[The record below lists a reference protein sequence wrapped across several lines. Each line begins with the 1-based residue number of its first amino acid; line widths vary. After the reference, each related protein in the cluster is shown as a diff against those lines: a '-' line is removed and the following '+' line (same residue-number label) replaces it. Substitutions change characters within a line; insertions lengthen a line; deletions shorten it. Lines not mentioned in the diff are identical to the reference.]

1 MTLRYKISAVL
12 FFFALSLTAQ
22 ENIFPYR
29 EGNLWGFCDENAKV
43 LVAPK
48 YDAIRKASSNEKFF
62 FEVTSGNNSGVYI
75 GSKNVIPVEF
85 QKLQYVSTNLVI
97 AVKKGV
103 DKKEISYLYN
113 TKGELLISQPLS
125 YLKGIKGNDKRYDT
139 TFIIGFY
146 IKDLEGRE
154 SLVNLDYYNDNK
166 LSYVLKDVFSIE
178 LDNKKS
184 KEELAIAYVKQTA
197 TSAVETKYFKVE
209 ESQIILLDN
218 KKDSQYIQENTGPK
232 KKKEGYNNY
241 EDNIAVPNM
250 DSEMVVDEPRAYSGT
265 GSGSGDRPG
274 RENTTRKTPKGTSYY
289 KYVLKEN
296 QIEVEVSNNV
306 KKNVKLIKFPIK
318 ADKIEIFKSKGL
330 VVDEKSFSDS
340 TQSYF
345 NYIIYQKKN
354 KYGLVYQFP
363 FQKSVEYDFLEP
375 MKSEKKFNYSLK
387 NYFKVGIIDKKTK
400 TMKYGVIDTKH
411 NVVLP
416 FEYEEIKVGYTITP
430 MVKEQ
435 VFLVKKNN
443 FYGLISEKLLG
454 TNADAKEIKLPIE
467 FDSIEFNSENQSFLK
482 VKKGNQHSAYIS
494 YYSNSDYVLTLLPTY
509 YPYPVREIKYTVSS
523 GKKGISLLE
532 AIEYIALED
541 ENKNFKGYANPN
553 GTLYFKD

>member
-1 MTLRYKISAVL
+1 MTLKFKISTLL
-12 FFFALSLTAQ
+12 FFFVLSLTAQ

-29 EGNLWGFCDENAKV
+29 EGNLWGLCDENAKV

-48 YDAIRKASSNEKFF
+48 YDDLKKDRSKGTTF
-62 FEVTSGNNSGVYI
+62 FEATLGNNSGVYI

-85 QKLQYVSTNLVI
+85 QKLQYVSTNLII

-113 TKGELLISQPLS
+113 TKGELLINQPLS
-125 YLKGIKGNDKRYDT
+125 FLKGIKGNDKRYDS

-146 IKDLEGRE
+146 IRDLEGKE

-197 TSAVETKYFKVE
+197 TSAVESKYFRVE
-209 ESQIILLDN
+209 GSQIILLDA
-218 KKDSQYIQENTGPK
+218 KKDNQYIQENTGVK
-232 KKKEGYNNY
+232 KKKSGYNEY
-241 EDNIAVPNM
+241 DNNVVVPDM
-250 DSEMVVDEPRAYSGT
+250 GSEMVVEEPRGYSGT
-265 GSGSGDRPG
+265 GSGSGDGPRRG
-274 RENTTRKTPKGTSYY
+274 NTTRKKPKGTSYY
-289 KYVLKEN
+289 KYVLKDN

-306 KKNVKLIKFPIK
+306 TKNKKTVKFPVK
-318 ADKIEIFKSKGL
+318 ADKIEVFKTIGVITEDKP
-330 VVDEKSFSDS
+330 DSDS
-340 TQSYF
+340 IQTYF

-354 KYGLVYQFP
+354 KFGLAYQFP

-375 MKSEKKFNYSLK
+375 MKSEKKYDSGSK
-387 NYFKVGIIDKKTK
+387 NYFKVGMLDKKTK
-400 TMKYGVIDTKH
+400 IMKYGVIDINHTFI
-411 NVVLP
+411 LP
-416 FEYEEIKVGYTITP
+416 AEYDEIKMGYTITP
-430 MVKEQ
+430 SFKEQ

-443 FYGLISEKLLG
+443 LFGLVSEK
-454 TNADAKEIKLPIE
+454 KEIKLPIE
-467 FDSIEFNSENQSFLK
+467 FDSITFNSESPSFLK

-494 YYSNSDYVLTLLPTY
+494 YYSNSDYVLTLLPMY
-509 YPYPVREIKYTVSS
+509 YPYPVREIKYTISS
-523 GKKGISLLE
+523 GKNEISLLE

>member
-1 MTLRYKISAVL
+1 MTLQNKILVL
-12 FFFALSLTAQ
+12 SFFFTLTTLAQ
-22 ENIFPYR
+22 GKIFPYR
-29 EGNLWGFCDENAKV
+29 EGSSWGLCDENAKV

-48 YDAIRKASSNEKFF
+48 YEAIKNISGKSYDF
-62 FEVTSGNNSGVYI
+62 FEAVLGKNVGVYL
-75 GSKNVIPVEF
+75 GSKNIIPIEF
-85 QKLQYVSTNLVI
+85 QDLRYISHNLIV
-97 AVKKGV
+97 AVKK
-103 DKKEISYLYN
+103 DSLKKETHYLYN
-113 TKGELLISQPLS
+113 TYGEFLIDQPLS
-125 YLKGIKGNDKRYDT
+125 FLKGIKGNDKRYDNS
-139 TFIIGFY
+139 FIIGFY
-146 IKDLEGRE
+146 IRNLEGKE
-154 SLVNLDYYNDNK
+154 SLVNIDHYNNNK
-166 LSYVLKDVFSIE
+166 LIYIIKDVFSIE

-197 TSAVETKYFKVE
+197 TSAVETKYFRVDG
-209 ESQIILLDN
+209 SQIILLDE
-218 KKDSQYIQENTGPK
+218 KKDSQYILDNSGK
-232 KKKEGYNNY
+232 KKNRYDDY
-241 EDNIAVPNM
+241 DTSIVVPNI
-250 DSEMVVDEPRAYSGT
+250 DSEMAVEEPRAFSKT
-265 GSGSGDRPG
+265 GSGSGDGPG
-274 RENTTRKTPKGTSYY
+274 RGNTTRKTPKGTSYY

-330 VVDEKSFSDS
+330 IVDEKSFSDS

-363 FQKSVEYDFLEP
+363 FQKSMEYDFLEP

-443 FYGLISEKLLG
+443 LYGLISEKLLG

-467 FDSIEFNSENQSFLK
+467 FDSIEFNSENQSFLR

-494 YYSNSDYVLTLLPTY
+494 YYSNSDYVLTLLPSY
-509 YPYPVREIKYTVSS
+509 YPYLVKEIRYAIGS

-532 AIEYIALED
+532 SIDYVALED
-541 ENKNFKGYANPN
+541 EKGNFKGYANPN
-553 GTLYFKD
+553 GILYFKD

>member
-29 EGNLWGFCDENAKV
+29 EGNLWGLCDENAKV

-85 QKLQYVSTNLVI
+85 QKLQYVSTNLII

-103 DKKEISYLYN
+103 DKKEINYLYN
-113 TKGELLISQPLS
+113 TKGELLINQPLS

-197 TSAVETKYFKVE
+197 TSAVETKYFRVE
-209 ESQIILLDN
+209 ESRIILLDN

-250 DSEMVVDEPRAYSGT
+250 DSEMVVEEPRGYSGT
-265 GSGSGDRPG
+265 GSGSGDGPG
-274 RENTTRKTPKGTSYY
+274 RGNTTRKTPKGTSYY

-318 ADKIEIFKSKGL
+318 ADKIEVFKTKG
-330 VVDEKSFSDS
+330 VITDEITIADTLK
-340 TQSYF
+340 TYF

-354 KYGLVYQFP
+354 KFGLAYQFP

-375 MKSEKKFNYSLK
+375 MKSEKKYDSGAK
-387 NYFKVGIIDKKTK
+387 NYFKVGVFDKKTK
-400 TMKYGVIDTKH
+400 IMKYGVIDVNH
-411 NVVLP
+411 AFILP
-416 FEYEEIKVGYTITP
+416 AEYDEIKMGYTITSSF
-430 MVKEQ
+430 KEQ

-443 FYGLISEKLLG
+443 LFGLVSEK
-454 TNADAKEIKLPIE
+454 KEIKLPIE
-467 FDSIEFNSENQSFLK
+467 FDSITFNSESPSFLR

-494 YYSNSDYVLTLLPTY
+494 YYSNSDYVLTLLPNY
-509 YPYPVREIKYTVSS
+509 YPYPVREIKYTISS

>member
-1 MTLRYKISAVL
+1 MTLRFKISVLL
-12 FFFALSLTAQ
+12 FFFGLTLMAQ

-29 EGNLWGFCDENAKV
+29 EGNLWGLCDDNAKV

-48 YDAIRKASSNEKFF
+48 YDAIKKDRSKGTTF
-62 FEVTSGNNSGVYI
+62 FEASLGNSSGVYI

-85 QKLQYVSTNLVI
+85 QKLQYVSTNLII
-97 AVKKGV
+97 AVKKVV
-103 DKKEISYLYN
+103 DKKEINYLYN
-113 TKGELLISQPLS
+113 TKGELLINQPLS

-146 IKDLEGRE
+146 IKDLEGKE

-209 ESQIILLDN
+209 ESRIILLDN

-241 EDNIAVPNM
+241 EDNIAVPNI
-250 DSEMVVDEPRAYSGT
+250 DSEMVVEEPRGYSGT
-265 GSGSGDRPG
+265 GSGSGDGPG
-274 RENTTRKTPKGTSYY
+274 RGKSNRKTPKGTSYY
-289 KYVLKEN
+289 KYALKDN

-306 KKNVKLIKFPIK
+306 TKNKKTVKLPVK
-318 ADKIEIFKSKGL
+318 ADKIEVFKTIGVITEDKP
-330 VVDEKSFSDS
+330 DSDS
-340 TQSYF
+340 IQTYF

-354 KYGLVYQFP
+354 KFGLVYQFP

-375 MKSEKKFNYSLK
+375 MKSEKKYDSGSK
-387 NYFKVGIIDKKTK
+387 NYFKVGVLDKKTK
-400 TMKYGVIDTKH
+400 TMKYGVIDVNHTFI
-411 NVVLP
+411 LP
-416 FEYEEIKVGYTITP
+416 AEYDEIKMGYTITP
-430 MVKEQ
+430 SFKEQ

-443 FYGLISEKLLG
+443 LFGLVSEK
-454 TNADAKEIKLPIE
+454 KEIKLPIE
-467 FDSIEFNSENQSFLK
+467 FESITFNSESPSFLR

-494 YYSNSDYVLTLLPTY
+494 YYSNSDYVLTLLPMY
-509 YPYPVREIKYTVSS
+509 YPYPVREIKYTISS

>member
-1 MTLRYKISAVL
+1 MTLRFKISTL
-12 FFFALSLTAQ
+12 FFFFALNIMAQ

-43 LVAPK
+43 IVAPK
-48 YDAIRKASSNEKFF
+48 YDAIKKDNNKGITF

-85 QKLQYVSTNLVI
+85 QKMQYVSTNLII

-103 DKKEISYLYN
+103 DKKEINYLYN
-113 TKGELLISQPLS
+113 TKGELLINQPLS
-125 YLKGIKGNDKRYDT
+125 YLKGIKANDKWYDT

-197 TSAVETKYFKVE
+197 TSAVETKYFKIE

-241 EDNIAVPNM
+241 DDNIAVPNM
-250 DSEMVVDEPRAYSGT
+250 DSEMVVEEPRGYSGT
-265 GSGSGDRPG
+265 GSGSGDGPG
-274 RENTTRKTPKGTSYY
+274 SGKSIRKTPKGTSYY
-289 KYVLKEN
+289 KYALKDN

-306 KKNVKLIKFPIK
+306 TKNKKTVKFPVK
-318 ADKIEIFKSKGL
+318 ADKIEVFKTIGVITEDKP
-330 VVDEKSFSDS
+330 DSDS
-340 TQSYF
+340 IQTYF

-354 KYGLVYQFP
+354 KFGLVYQFP

-375 MKSEKKFNYSLK
+375 MKSEKKYDSGFK
-387 NYFKVGIIDKKTK
+387 NYYKVGVLDKKTK
-400 TMKYGVIDTKH
+400 IMKFGVIDANH
-411 NVVLP
+411 AFILP
-416 FEYEEIKVGYTITP
+416 AEYDDIKMGYTITP
-430 MVKEQ
+430 SFKEQ

-443 FYGLISEKLLG
+443 LFGLVSEK
-454 TNADAKEIKLPIE
+454 KEIKLPIE
-467 FDSIEFNSENQSFLK
+467 FDSITFNSESPSFLK

-494 YYSNSDYVLTLLPTY
+494 YYSNSDYVLTLLPVY
-509 YPYPVREIKYTVSS
+509 YPYPVREIKYTISS

>member
-1 MTLRYKISAVL
+1 MTLRFKISALL
-12 FFFALSLTAQ
+12 FFFALTLMAQ

-29 EGNLWGFCDENAKV
+29 EGNLWGLCDENAKV
-43 LVAPK
+43 LVTPK

-103 DKKEISYLYN
+103 DKKEINYLYN

-209 ESQIILLDN
+209 ESRIILLDN

-241 EDNIAVPNM
+241 DDNIAVPNI
-250 DSEMVVDEPRAYSGT
+250 DSEMVVEEPRGYSGT
-265 GSGSGDRPG
+265 SSGSGDGIG
-274 RENTTRKTPKGTSYY
+274 RGNTTRKTPKGTSYY
-289 KYVLKEN
+289 KYALKDN
-296 QIEVEVSNNV
+296 QIEIEVSNNV
-306 KKNVKLIKFPIK
+306 KKNVKLVKFPVK
-318 ADKIEIFKSKGL
+318 TDKIEVFKTKG
-330 VVDEKSFSDS
+330 VITDEKTIAD
-340 TQSYF
+340 TLKTYF
-345 NYIIYQKKN
+345 NYIIYQKRN
-354 KYGLVYQFP
+354 KFGLVYQFP

-375 MKSEKKFNYSLK
+375 MKSEKKYDSGSK
-387 NYFKVGIIDKKTK
+387 NYFKVGMLDKKTK
-400 TMKYGVIDTKH
+400 IMKYGVIDVNHTFI
-411 NVVLP
+411 LP
-416 FEYEEIKVGYTITP
+416 AEYDDIKMGYTITP
-430 MVKEQ
+430 SFKEQ

-443 FYGLISEKLLG
+443 LFGLVSEK
-454 TNADAKEIKLPIE
+454 KEIKLPIE
-467 FDSIEFNSENQSFLK
+467 FDSITFNSESPSFLR

-494 YYSNSDYVLTLLPTY
+494 YYSNSDYVLTLLPMY
-509 YPYPVREIKYTVSS
+509 YPYPVREIKYTISS

>member
-29 EGNLWGFCDENAKV
+29 EGNLWGLCDENAKV

-48 YDAIRKASSNEKFF
+48 YDAIKKDRSKGTTF
-62 FEVTSGNNSGVYI
+62 FEASLGNSSGVYI

-85 QKLQYVSTNLVI
+85 QKLQYVSTNLII

-103 DKKEISYLYN
+103 DKKEINYLYN
-113 TKGELLISQPLS
+113 TKGELLINQPLS

-197 TSAVETKYFKVE
+197 TSAVETKYFRVE
-209 ESQIILLDN
+209 GSQIILLDV
-218 KKDSQYIQENTGPK
+218 KKDSQYIQENTGLK
-232 KKKEGYNNY
+232 KKKSGYNEY
-241 EDNIAVPNM
+241 DNNVAVPNM
-250 DSEMVVDEPRAYSGT
+250 DSEMVVEEPRGYSGT
-265 GSGSGDRPG
+265 GSGSGDGPG
-274 RENTTRKTPKGTSYY
+274 RGKSNRKTPKGTSYY
-289 KYVLKEN
+289 KYALKDN

-306 KKNVKLIKFPIK
+306 TKNKKTVKLPVK
-318 ADKIEIFKSKGL
+318 ADKIEVFKTIGVITEDKP
-330 VVDEKSFSDS
+330 DSDS
-340 TQSYF
+340 IQTYF

-354 KYGLVYQFP
+354 KFGLVYQFP

-375 MKSEKKFNYSLK
+375 MKSEKKYDSGSK
-387 NYFKVGIIDKKTK
+387 NYFKVGMLDKKTK
-400 TMKYGVIDTKH
+400 IMKYGVIDVNHTFI
-411 NVVLP
+411 LP
-416 FEYEEIKVGYTITP
+416 AEYDEIKMGYTITSSF
-430 MVKEQ
+430 KEQ

-443 FYGLISEKLLG
+443 LFGLVSEK
-454 TNADAKEIKLPIE
+454 KEIKLPIE
-467 FDSIEFNSENQSFLK
+467 FDSIEFNPENQGFLR

-494 YYSNSDYVLTLLPTY
+494 YYSNSDYILTLLPMY
-509 YPYPVREIKYTVSS
+509 YPYPVREIKYSISS

>member
-1 MTLRYKISAVL
+1 MTLRYKISALL

-85 QKLQYVSTNLVI
+85 QKLQYVSTNLII

-103 DKKEISYLYN
+103 DKKEINYLYN

-197 TSAVETKYFKVE
+197 TSAVETKYFRVE
-209 ESQIILLDN
+209 ESRIILLDN

-265 GSGSGDRPG
+265 GSGSGDGPG
-274 RENTTRKTPKGTSYY
+274 RGKSIRKTPKGTSYY

-318 ADKIEIFKSKGL
+318 ADIIEVFKTKG
-330 VVDEKSFSDS
+330 VITDEITIADTLK
-340 TQSYF
+340 TYF

-375 MKSEKKFNYSLK
+375 MKSEKKYDSGFK
-387 NYFKVGIIDKKTK
+387 NYFKVGMLDKKTK
-400 TMKYGVIDTKH
+400 IMKYGVIDVNH
-411 NVVLP
+411 AFILP
-416 FEYEEIKVGYTITP
+416 AEYDEIKMGYTITSSF
-430 MVKEQ
+430 KEQ

-443 FYGLISEKLLG
+443 LFGLVSEK
-454 TNADAKEIKLPIE
+454 KEIKLPIE
-467 FDSIEFNSENQSFLK
+467 FDSITFNSESPSFLR

-494 YYSNSDYVLTLLPTY
+494 YYSNSDYVLTLLPVY
-509 YPYPVREIKYTVSS
+509 YPYPVREIKYSISS

>member
-1 MTLRYKISAVL
+1 MTLRFKISVLL
-12 FFFALSLTAQ
+12 FFFGLTLMAQ

-29 EGNLWGFCDENAKV
+29 EGNLWGLCDDNAKV

-48 YDAIRKASSNEKFF
+48 YDAIKKDRSKGTTF
-62 FEVTSGNNSGVYI
+62 FEASLGNSSGVYI

-85 QKLQYVSTNLVI
+85 QKLQYVSTNLII
-97 AVKKGV
+97 AVKKVV
-103 DKKEISYLYN
+103 DKKEINYLYN
-113 TKGELLISQPLS
+113 TKGELLINQPLS

-146 IKDLEGRE
+146 IKDLEGKE

-209 ESQIILLDN
+209 ESRIILLDN

-241 EDNIAVPNM
+241 EDNIAVPNI
-250 DSEMVVDEPRAYSGT
+250 DSEMVVEEPRGYLGT
-265 GSGSGDRPG
+265 GEGNNKISSLKRIPQS
-274 RENTTRKTPKGTSYY
+274 PISYY
-289 KYVLKEN
+289 KYALKDN
-296 QIEVEVSNNV
+296 QIEIEVSNNV
-306 KKNVKLIKFPIK
+306 KKNVKLVKFPVK
-318 ADKIEIFKSKGL
+318 TDKIEVFKTKG
-330 VVDEKSFSDS
+330 VITDEKTIAD
-340 TQSYF
+340 TLKTYF

-354 KYGLVYQFP
+354 KFGLAYQFP

-375 MKSEKKFNYSLK
+375 MKSEKKYDSGSK
-387 NYFKVGIIDKKTK
+387 NYFKVGVLDKKTK
-400 TMKYGVIDTKH
+400 TMKYGVIDVNHTFI
-411 NVVLP
+411 LP
-416 FEYEEIKVGYTITP
+416 AEYDEIKMGYTITP
-430 MVKEQ
+430 SFKEQ

-443 FYGLISEKLLG
+443 LFGLVSEK
-454 TNADAKEIKLPIE
+454 KEIKLPIE
-467 FDSIEFNSENQSFLK
+467 FESITFNSESPSFLR

-494 YYSNSDYVLTLLPTY
+494 YYSNSDYVLTLLPMY
-509 YPYPVREIKYTVSS
+509 YPYPVREIKYTISS

>member
-29 EGNLWGFCDENAKV
+29 EGNLWGLCDENAKV

-48 YDAIRKASSNEKFF
+48 YDAIKKDRSKGTTF
-62 FEVTSGNNSGVYI
+62 FEASLGNSSGVYI

-85 QKLQYVSTNLVI
+85 QKLQYVSTNLII

-103 DKKEISYLYN
+103 DKKEINYLYN
-113 TKGELLISQPLS
+113 TKGELLINQPLS

-197 TSAVETKYFKVE
+197 TSAVETKYFRVE
-209 ESQIILLDN
+209 ESRIILLDN

-250 DSEMVVDEPRAYSGT
+250 DSEMVVEEPRGYSGT
-265 GSGSGDRPG
+265 GSGSGDGPG
-274 RENTTRKTPKGTSYY
+274 RGNTTRKTPKGTSYY

-318 ADKIEIFKSKGL
+318 ADKIEVFKTKG
-330 VVDEKSFSDS
+330 VITDEITIADTLK
-340 TQSYF
+340 TYF

-375 MKSEKKFNYSLK
+375 MKSEKKYDSGAK
-387 NYFKVGIIDKKTK
+387 NYFKVGVFDKKTK
-400 TMKYGVIDTKH
+400 IMKYGVIDVNHTFI
-411 NVVLP
+411 LP
-416 FEYEEIKVGYTITP
+416 AEYDEIKMGYTITSSF
-430 MVKEQ
+430 KEQ

-443 FYGLISEKLLG
+443 LFGLVSEK
-454 TNADAKEIKLPIE
+454 KEIKLPIE
-467 FDSIEFNSENQSFLK
+467 FDSITFNSESPSFLR

-494 YYSNSDYVLTLLPTY
+494 YYSNSDYVLTLLPNY

>member
-12 FFFALSLTAQ
+12 FFFALTLMAQ

-48 YDAIRKASSNEKFF
+48 YDAIKKENNKGITF
-62 FEVTSGNNSGVYI
+62 FEVTSGNNSGLYI
-75 GSKNVIPVEF
+75 GLKNVIPVEF
-85 QKLQYVSTNLVI
+85 QNLKYMSTNLII
-97 AVKKGV
+97 AVKKGA
-103 DKKEISYLYN
+103 DKKEINYLYN
-113 TKGELLISQPLS
+113 TKGELLINQPLS

-166 LSYVLKDVFSIE
+166 LTYVLKDVFSIE

-209 ESQIILLDN
+209 GSQIILLDA
-218 KKDSQYIQENTGPK
+218 KKDIQYIQENTGPK

-241 EDNIAVPNM
+241 DDNIAVPNM
-250 DSEMVVDEPRAYSGT
+250 DSEMVAEVEEPRGYSGT
-265 GSGSGDRPG
+265 GEGNSKISSLKRI
-274 RENTTRKTPKGTSYY
+274 PKSPIAYY
-289 KYVLKEN
+289 KYSLKDN
-296 QIEVEVSNNV
+296 LIEVEISDNV
-306 KKNVKLIKFPIK
+306 IKNKKTIKFPIK
-318 ADKIEIFKSKGL
+318 TDKIEVFNTKG
-330 VVDEKSFSDS
+330 VIIVEKSIAD
-340 TQSYF
+340 TLKTYF

-354 KYGLVYQFP
+354 KFGLVYQFP

-375 MKSEKKFNYSLK
+375 MKSEKRYDSGSK
-387 NYFKVGIIDKKTK
+387 NYFKVGMLDKKTK
-400 TMKYGVIDTKH
+400 IMKYGVIDVNHTFI
-411 NVVLP
+411 LP
-416 FEYEEIKVGYTITP
+416 VEYDEIKMGYSITP
-430 MVKEQ
+430 LFKEQ

-443 FYGLISEKLLG
+443 LFGLVSEK
-454 TNADAKEIKLPIE
+454 KEIKLPIE
-467 FDSIEFNSENQSFLK
+467 FDSITFNSESPSFLK

-494 YYSNSDYVLTLLPTY
+494 YYSNSDYVLTLLPVY
-509 YPYPVREIKYTVSS
+509 YPYPVREIKYTISS

>member
-1 MTLRYKISAVL
+1 MTLRYKISALL

-85 QKLQYVSTNLVI
+85 QKLQYVSTNLII

-103 DKKEISYLYN
+103 DKKEINYLYN

-197 TSAVETKYFKVE
+197 TSAVETKYFRVE
-209 ESQIILLDN
+209 ESRIILLDN
-218 KKDSQYIQENTGPK
+218 KKDSQYIQENTGSK

-241 EDNIAVPNM
+241 EDNIVVPNM
-250 DSEMVVDEPRAYSGT
+250 DSEMVVEEPRGYSGT
-265 GSGSGDRPG
+265 GSGSGDGNNKISSLKRIPQS
-274 RENTTRKTPKGTSYY
+274 PIAYY
-289 KYVLKEN
+289 KYSLKDN
-296 QIEVEVSNNV
+296 SIEVEISDNV
-306 KKNVKLIKFPIK
+306 IKNKKTIKFPIK
-318 ADKIEIFKSKGL
+318 ADKIEVFKTKG
-330 VVDEKSFSDS
+330 VITDEKTIAD
-340 TQSYF
+340 TLKTYF

-375 MKSEKKFNYSLK
+375 MKSEKKYDSGFK
-387 NYFKVGIIDKKTK
+387 NYFKVGMLDKKTK
-400 TMKYGVIDTKH
+400 IMKYGVIDVNHTFI
-411 NVVLP
+411 LP
-416 FEYEEIKVGYTITP
+416 AEYDDIKMGYTITP
-430 MVKEQ
+430 SFKEQ

-443 FYGLISEKLLG
+443 LFGLVSEK
-454 TNADAKEIKLPIE
+454 KEIKLPIE
-467 FDSIEFNSENQSFLK
+467 FDSITFNSESPSFLR

-494 YYSNSDYVLTLLPTY
+494 YYSNSDYVLTLLPMY
-509 YPYPVREIKYTVSS
+509 YPYPVREIKYTISS

>member
-1 MTLRYKISAVL
+1 MTLRFKISVLL

-29 EGNLWGFCDENAKV
+29 EGNLWGLCDENAKV

-48 YDAIRKASSNEKFF
+48 YDAIKKDRTKGTTF
-62 FEVTSGNNSGVYI
+62 FEASLENSSGVYI

-85 QKLQYVSTNLVI
+85 QKLQYVSTNLII

-103 DKKEISYLYN
+103 DKKEINYLYN
-113 TKGELLISQPLS
+113 TKGELLINQPLS

-209 ESQIILLDN
+209 ESRIILLDN

-241 EDNIAVPNM
+241 EDNIAVPNI
-250 DSEMVVDEPRAYSGT
+250 DSEMVVEEPRGYLGT
-265 GSGSGDRPG
+265 GEGNNKISSLKRIPQS
-274 RENTTRKTPKGTSYY
+274 PISYY
-289 KYVLKEN
+289 KYALKDN
-296 QIEVEVSNNV
+296 QIEIEVSNNV
-306 KKNVKLIKFPIK
+306 KKNVKLAKFPVK
-318 ADKIEIFKSKGL
+318 TDKIEVFKTKG
-330 VVDEKSFSDS
+330 VITDEKTIAD
-340 TQSYF
+340 TLKTYF

-354 KYGLVYQFP
+354 KFGLAYQFP

-375 MKSEKKFNYSLK
+375 MKSEKKYDSGSK
-387 NYFKVGIIDKKTK
+387 NYFKVGVLDKKTK
-400 TMKYGVIDTKH
+400 TMKYGVIDVNHTFI
-411 NVVLP
+411 LP
-416 FEYEEIKVGYTITP
+416 AEYDEIKMGYTITP
-430 MVKEQ
+430 SFKEQ

-443 FYGLISEKLLG
+443 LFGLVSEK
-454 TNADAKEIKLPIE
+454 KEIKLPIE
-467 FDSIEFNSENQSFLK
+467 FESITFNSESPSFLR

-494 YYSNSDYVLTLLPTY
+494 YYSNSDYVLTLLPMY
-509 YPYPVREIKYTVSS
+509 YPYPVREIKYTISS

>member
-1 MTLRYKISAVL
+1 MTLRFKISVLL

-29 EGNLWGFCDENAKV
+29 EGNLWGLCDENAKV

-48 YDAIRKASSNEKFF
+48 YDAIKKDRTKGTTF
-62 FEVTSGNNSGVYI
+62 FEASLENSSGVYI

-85 QKLQYVSTNLVI
+85 QKLQYVSTNLII

-103 DKKEISYLYN
+103 DKKEINYLYN
-113 TKGELLISQPLS
+113 TKGELLINQPLS

-209 ESQIILLDN
+209 ESRIILLDN

-241 EDNIAVPNM
+241 EDNIAVPNI
-250 DSEMVVDEPRAYSGT
+250 DSEMVVEEPRGYLGT
-265 GSGSGDRPG
+265 GEGNNKISSLKRIPQS
-274 RENTTRKTPKGTSYY
+274 PISYY
-289 KYVLKEN
+289 KYALKDN
-296 QIEVEVSNNV
+296 QIEIEVSNNV
-306 KKNVKLIKFPIK
+306 KKNVKLVKFPVK
-318 ADKIEIFKSKGL
+318 TDKIEVFKTKG
-330 VVDEKSFSDS
+330 VITDEKTIAD
-340 TQSYF
+340 TLKTYF

-354 KYGLVYQFP
+354 KFGLAYQFP

-375 MKSEKKFNYSLK
+375 MKSEKKYDSGSK
-387 NYFKVGIIDKKTK
+387 NYFKVGVLDKKTK
-400 TMKYGVIDTKH
+400 TMKYGVIDVNHTFI
-411 NVVLP
+411 LP
-416 FEYEEIKVGYTITP
+416 AEYDEIKMGYTITP
-430 MVKEQ
+430 SFKEQ

-443 FYGLISEKLLG
+443 LFGLVSEK
-454 TNADAKEIKLPIE
+454 KEIKLPIE
-467 FDSIEFNSENQSFLK
+467 FESITFNSESPSFLR

-494 YYSNSDYVLTLLPTY
+494 YYSNSDYVLTLLPMY
-509 YPYPVREIKYTVSS
+509 YPYPVREIKYTISS

>member
-1 MTLRYKISAVL
+1 MTLRFKISTL
-12 FFFALSLTAQ
+12 FFFFALNIMAQ

-43 LVAPK
+43 IVAPK
-48 YDAIRKASSNEKFF
+48 YDAIKKENNKGITF

-85 QKLQYVSTNLVI
+85 QKLQYVSTNLII
-97 AVKKGV
+97 AVKKGA

-113 TKGELLISQPLS
+113 TKGELLINQPLS
-125 YLKGIKGNDKRYDT
+125 YLKGIKANDKRYDT

-146 IKDLEGRE
+146 IKDLEGKE

-166 LSYVLKDVFSIE
+166 LTYVLKDVFSIE

-184 KEELAIAYVKQTA
+184 KEELAIAYVKQAA
-197 TSAVETKYFKVE
+197 TSAVETKYFKIE
-209 ESQIILLDN
+209 ESRIILLDN

-232 KKKEGYNNY
+232 KKNNNY
-241 EDNIAVPNM
+241 NEYDNNIAVPNM
-250 DSEMVVDEPRAYSGT
+250 DSEMVIEEPKGYLGS
-265 GSGSGDRPG
+265 GSGSGDGPG
-274 RENTTRKTPKGTSYY
+274 SGKSIRKTPKGTSYY
-289 KYVLKEN
+289 KYVLKDN

-306 KKNVKLIKFPIK
+306 TKNKKTVKFPVK
-318 ADKIEIFKSKGL
+318 ADKIEVFKTIGVITEDKP
-330 VVDEKSFSDS
+330 DSDS
-340 TQSYF
+340 IQTYF

-354 KYGLVYQFP
+354 KFGLVYQFP
-363 FQKSVEYDFLEP
+363 FQKSVEYDFLQP
-375 MKSEKKFNYSLK
+375 MKSEKKYDSGFK
-387 NYFKVGIIDKKTK
+387 NYYKVGVLDKKTK
-400 TMKYGVIDTKH
+400 IMKYGVIDANH
-411 NVVLP
+411 AFILP
-416 FEYEEIKVGYTITP
+416 AEYDDIKMGYTITP
-430 MVKEQ
+430 TFKEQ

-443 FYGLISEKLLG
+443 LFGLVSEK
-454 TNADAKEIKLPIE
+454 KEIKLPIE
-467 FDSIEFNSENQSFLK
+467 FDSITFNSESPSFLK

-494 YYSNSDYVLTLLPTY
+494 YYSNSDYVLTLLPVY
-509 YPYPVREIKYTVSS
+509 YPYPVREIKYTISS

-541 ENKNFKGYANPN
+541 ENGNFKGYANPN

>member
-1 MTLRYKISAVL
+1 MTLRFKISVLL
-12 FFFALSLTAQ
+12 FFFGLTLMAQ

-29 EGNLWGFCDENAKV
+29 EGNLWGLCDDNAKV

-48 YDAIRKASSNEKFF
+48 YDAIKKDRSKGTTF
-62 FEVTSGNNSGVYI
+62 FEASLGNSSGVYI

-85 QKLQYVSTNLVI
+85 QKLQYVSTNLII
-97 AVKKGV
+97 AVKKVV
-103 DKKEISYLYN
+103 DKKEINYLYN
-113 TKGELLISQPLS
+113 TKGELLINQPLS

-146 IKDLEGRE
+146 IKDLEGKE

-209 ESQIILLDN
+209 ESQIILLDV

-241 EDNIAVPNM
+241 EDNIAVPNI
-250 DSEMVVDEPRAYSGT
+250 DSEMVVEEPRGYSGT
-265 GSGSGDRPG
+265 GSGSGDGPG
-274 RENTTRKTPKGTSYY
+274 RGKSNRKTPKGTSYY
-289 KYVLKEN
+289 KYALKDN

-306 KKNVKLIKFPIK
+306 TKNKKTVKLPVK
-318 ADKIEIFKSKGL
+318 ADKIEVFKTIGVITEDKP
-330 VVDEKSFSDS
+330 DSDS
-340 TQSYF
+340 IQTYF

-354 KYGLVYQFP
+354 KFGLVYQFP

-375 MKSEKKFNYSLK
+375 MKSEKKYDSGSK
-387 NYFKVGIIDKKTK
+387 NYFKVGVLDKKTK
-400 TMKYGVIDTKH
+400 TMKYGVIDVNHTFI
-411 NVVLP
+411 LP
-416 FEYEEIKVGYTITP
+416 AEYDEIKMGYTITP
-430 MVKEQ
+430 SFKEQ

-443 FYGLISEKLLG
+443 LFGLVSEK
-454 TNADAKEIKLPIE
+454 KEIKLPIE
-467 FDSIEFNSENQSFLK
+467 FESITFNSESPSFLR

-494 YYSNSDYVLTLLPTY
+494 YYSNSDYVLTLLPMY
-509 YPYPVREIKYTVSS
+509 YPYPVREIKYTISS